1 MIGKKVIIMGAAGRD
16 FHNFNVVFRDNPEYE
31 VVAFT
36 ATQIPNIDG
45 RKYPKELAG
54 DLYPKG
60 IPIHPE
66 AKLEEL
72 IKSEQVQTVIFSYSD
87 VSFNYVMER
96 SSRAMAAGADF
107 LLLGPTSTS
116 LKSQKPVIAV
126 CAIRTGAGK
135 SQSSRRVCE
144 ILKSKRINFCVI
156 RHPMPYGNL
165 VKQSVQRFSK
175 LEDLDRYNC
184 TIEEREEYEPHIMR
198 GTTVFAGV
206 DYGLILK
213 EAEHDFDLIVWDG
226 GNNDFPFY
234 RPDLLIVIADPL
246 RAGQELTFYPGAAL
260 FRMANIIVINKIDS
274 ATKEMVDKIK
284 TNAQKYASQAQIV
297 LANSTIFLSN
307 PALVKDKNVLV
318 VEDGPTLTHGDMTF
332 GAGIVAAQRFGAKT
346 IVDPRPFAVGSI
358 KKIYETYPNMGKILP
373 ALGYSKEQSEELEA
387 TINRTRCDAVI
398 VATPVNLN
406 KIIKINKPTVRV
418 RYELE
423 ETSRPDLAEII
434 DRFLA

>member
-1 MIGKKVIIMGAAGRD
+1 MAGKKIIIMGAAGRD

-36 ATQIPNIDG
+36 AAQIPNIDG
-45 RKYPKELAG
+45 RKYPKEIAG
-54 DLYPKG
+54 NLYPKG
-60 IPIHPE
+60 IPIYPE
-66 AKLEEL
+66 NKLEEL
-72 IKSEQVQTVIFSYSD
+72 IKSEQVETVVFSYSD
-87 VSFNYVMER
+87 VSFDYVMER
-96 SSRAMAAGADF
+96 ATRAMAAGADY
-107 LLLGPTSTS
+107 LLLGPNRTC
-116 LKSQKPVIAV
+116 LKSQKPVIAI

-135 SQSSRRVCE
+135 SPASRRVCD
-144 ILKSKRINFCVI
+144 ILKNKRIKFCVI

-165 VKQSVQRFSK
+165 VKQVSQRFSK

-213 EAEHDFDLIVWDG
+213 EAEQDFDLIVWEG

-234 RPDLLIVIADPL
+234 KSDLLIVIADPL
-246 RAGQELTFYPGAAL
+246 RAGQELIFYPGASI
-260 FRMANIIVINKIDS
+260 FRMAQTIVINKIDS
-274 ATKEMVDKIK
+274 ATKDMVDKIK
-284 TNAQKYASQAQIV
+284 TNAQKFAPQAQLV

-307 PALVKDKNVLV
+307 PALVKDKTVLV
-318 VEDGPTLTHGDMTF
+318 VEDGPTLTHGEMTF
-332 GAGIVAAQRFGAKT
+332 GAGIVAAQRFGAKA

-358 KKIYETYPNMGKILP
+358 KKIYETYPRMGTILP
-373 ALGYSKEQSEELEA
+373 ALGYSKEQRQELEA
-387 TINRTRCDAVI
+387 TINRVRCDAVI
-398 VATPVNLN
+398 IATPVDLN
-406 KIIKINKPTVRV
+406 KIIEINKPTVRV

-434 DRFLA
+434 DRFLP